1 MAKKKVPFYAMVEW
15 YPVPS
20 CLQVTFPNGELASC
34 YRKTHLPN
42 LVFHFGNKDLRYN
55 EPFYFKP
62 GTGLPVFEIDGITIG
77 ILICADRTIPEA
89 WRVLT
94 LQKARVVFMPSAIPS
109 WESGPGIKR
118 EELFVA
124 ELRVRALEN
133 GIFVVASN
141 KGGEE
146 EFDGTNKTFF
156 GGSCIINPFGLTLV
170 QAPFDTGPELIWA
183 DISLEEVISARKRLP
198 IFMMRRPEL
207 YDIISK
213 M

>member
-1 MAKKKVPFYAMVEW
+1 M
-15 YPVPS
+15 
-20 CLQVTFPNGELASC
+20 
-34 YRKTHLPN
+34 
-42 LVFHFGNKDLRYN
+42 
-55 EPFYFKP
+55 
-62 GTGLPVFEIDGITIG
+62 
-77 ILICADRTIPEA
+77 
-89 WRVLT
+89 
-94 LQKARVVFMPSAIPS
+94 
-109 WESGPGIKR
+109 
-118 EELFVA
+118 
-124 ELRVRALEN
+124 RALEN